1 MFSGIVQEA
10 GKVKDFLKRED
21 IYNISIDCSSKITSN
36 LKKGAS
42 VSVNG
47 VCLTV
52 KDENPEILR
61 FDLVEETIK
70 RTNFQKLKI
79 GDNVNLDRS
88 LKMGDEIG
96 GHLVSG
102 HIHGISKVVSIEIR
116 DQSWDV
122 EISIEPFMQEYI
134 LHKGY
139 VAINGCSLTVGEV
152 SKESFLIHLI
162 PETLSVTNLFQ
173 LEQDSTVNIELD
185 QNTIII
191 ADTVKKYLDGR
202 SSRVRSS

>member
-70 RTNFQKLKI
+70 RTNFQKIKI
-79 GDNVNLDRS
+79 GDNVNLERS
-88 LKMGDEIG
+88 MKMGDEIG

-191 ADTVKKYLDGR
+191 ADTIKKYLDGR
-202 SSRVRSS
+202 S

>member
-10 GKVKDFLKRED
+10 GKVIGFVKEKD
-21 IYNISIDCSSKITSN
+21 IYNLSIESSSEFISD

-42 VSVNG
+42 ISVDG

-70 RTNFQKLKI
+70 RTNFQNIKT
-79 GDNVNLDRS
+79 GDNVNLERS

-96 GHLVSG
+96 GHPVSG
-102 HIHGISKVVSIEIR
+102 HIHGISKVISIDKR

-122 EISIEPFMQEYI
+122 KFSVEPFMHDYM

-139 VAINGCSLTVGEV
+139 VAINGCSLNVGEV
-152 SKESFLIHLI
+152 SNESFMIHLI
-162 PETLSVTNLFQ
+162 PETLSITNLFQ
-173 LEQDSTVNIELD
+173 LQKNYIVNVELD
-185 QNTIII
+185 QNTVVI
-191 ADTVKKYLDGR
+191 ADTVKKYLDGK
-202 SSRVRSS
+202 S

>member
-10 GKVKDFLKRED
+10 GKVIGLAKEKD
-21 IYNISIDCSSKITSN
+21 IYNLSIECSSEFISD

-42 VSVNG
+42 ISVDG

-70 RTNFQKLKI
+70 RTNFQNIKT
-79 GDNVNLDRS
+79 GDNVNLERS

-96 GHLVSG
+96 GHPVSG
-102 HIHGISKVVSIEIR
+102 HIHGISKVISIDKR

-122 EISIEPFMQEYI
+122 KFSVEPFMHDYM

-152 SKESFLIHLI
+152 SNEFFMIHLI
-162 PETLSVTNLFQ
+162 PETLSITNLFQ
-173 LEQDSTVNIELD
+173 LEQDSVVNIELD

-191 ADTVKKYLDGR
+191 ADTVKKYLDGK
-202 SSRVRSS
+202 S

>member
-10 GKVKDFLKRED
+10 GKVKDFLKQED

-70 RTNFQKLKI
+70 RTNFQNIKI
-79 GDNVNLDRS
+79 GDNVNLERS
-88 LKMGDEIG
+88 VKMGDEIG

-102 HIHGISKVVSIEIR
+102 HIHGVSKVVSIEIR

-173 LEQDSTVNIELD
+173 LEQDSTVNVELD

-202 SSRVRSS
+202 S

>member
-10 GKVKDFLKRED
+10 GKVIGFVKEKD
-21 IYNISIDCSSKITSN
+21 IYNLSIECSSEFISD

-42 VSVNG
+42 ISVDG

-70 RTNFQKLKI
+70 RTNFQNIKT
-79 GDNVNLDRS
+79 GDNVNLERS

-96 GHLVSG
+96 GHPVSG
-102 HIHGISKVVSIEIR
+102 HIHGTSKVISIDKR

-122 EISIEPFMQEYI
+122 KFSVESFMHDYM

-152 SKESFLIHLI
+152 SNESFMIHLI
-162 PETLSVTNLFQ
+162 PETLSITNLFQ
-173 LEQDSTVNIELD
+173 LEQDSVVNIELD

-191 ADTVKKYLDGR
+191 ADTVKKYLDGK
-202 SSRVRSS
+202 S

>member
-10 GKVKDFLKRED
+10 GKVIRFEKGKD
-21 IYNISIDCSSKITSN
+21 IYNLSIECSSEFISD

-42 VSVNG
+42 ISVDG

-70 RTNFQKLKI
+70 RTNFQNIKT
-79 GDNVNLDRS
+79 GDNVNLERS

-96 GHLVSG
+96 GHPVSG
-102 HIHGISKVVSIEIR
+102 HIHGISKVISIDKR

-122 EISIEPFMQEYI
+122 KFSVKSFMHDYM

-152 SKESFLIHLI
+152 SNEYFMIHLI
-162 PETLSVTNLFQ
+162 PETLSITNLFQ
-173 LEQDSTVNIELD
+173 LQQDSVVNIELD

-191 ADTVKKYLDGR
+191 ADTVKKYLDGK
-202 SSRVRSS
+202 S

>member
-10 GKVKDFLKRED
+10 GKVIGFVKEKD
-21 IYNISIDCSSKITSN
+21 IYNLSIECSSEFISD

-42 VSVNG
+42 ISVDG

-70 RTNFQKLKI
+70 RTNFQNIKT
-79 GDNVNLDRS
+79 GDNVNLERS

-96 GHLVSG
+96 GHPVSG
-102 HIHGISKVVSIEIR
+102 HIHGTSKVISIDKR

-122 EISIEPFMQEYI
+122 KFSVESFMHDYM

-152 SKESFLIHLI
+152 SNESFMIHLI
-162 PETLSVTNLFQ
+162 PETLSITNLFQ
-173 LEQDSTVNIELD
+173 LEQDSVVNIELD
-185 QNTIII
+185 QNTVII
-191 ADTVKKYLDGR
+191 ADTVKKYLDGK
-202 SSRVRSS
+202 S

>member
-10 GKVKDFLKRED
+10 GKVIRFEKGKD
-21 IYNISIDCSSKITSN
+21 IYNLSIECSSEFISD

-42 VSVNG
+42 ISVDG

-70 RTNFQKLKI
+70 RTNFQNIKT
-79 GDNVNLDRS
+79 GDNVNLERS

-96 GHLVSG
+96 GHPVSG
-102 HIHGISKVVSIEIR
+102 HIHGISKVISIDKR

-122 EISIEPFMQEYI
+122 KFSVEPFMHDYM

-139 VAINGCSLTVGEV
+139 VAINGCSLTIGEV
-152 SKESFLIHLI
+152 SNESFTIHLI

-173 LEQDSTVNIELD
+173 LEQDSVVNIELD
-185 QNTIII
+185 QNTVII
-191 ADTVKKYLDGR
+191 ADTVKKYLDGK
-202 SSRVRSS
+202 S

>member
-10 GKVKDFLKRED
+10 GKVIGLAKEKD
-21 IYNISIDCSSKITSN
+21 IYNLSIECSSEFISD

-42 VSVNG
+42 ISVDG

-70 RTNFQKLKI
+70 RTNFQNIKT
-79 GDNVNLDRS
+79 GDNVNLERS

-96 GHLVSG
+96 GHPVSG
-102 HIHGISKVVSIEIR
+102 HIHGISKVISIDKR

-122 EISIEPFMQEYI
+122 KFSVEPFMHDYM

-152 SKESFLIHLI
+152 SNESFMIHLI
-162 PETLSVTNLFQ
+162 PETLLITNLFQ
-173 LEQDSTVNIELD
+173 LQQNSIVNVELD
-185 QNTIII
+185 QNTIVI
-191 ADTVKKYLDGR
+191 ADTVKKYLDGK
-202 SSRVRSS
+202 S

>member
-1 MFSGIVQEA
+1 MFSGIVQET
-10 GKVKDFLKRED
+10 GKVIGFVKEKD
-21 IYNISIDCSSKITSN
+21 IYNLSIECSSEFISD

-42 VSVNG
+42 ISVDG

-70 RTNFQKLKI
+70 RTNFQNIKT
-79 GDNVNLDRS
+79 GDNVNLERS

-96 GHLVSG
+96 GHPVSG
-102 HIHGISKVVSIEIR
+102 HIHGISKVISIDIR

-122 EISIEPFMQEYI
+122 KFSVESFMHDYM

-152 SKESFLIHLI
+152 SNESFMIHLI
-162 PETLSVTNLFQ
+162 PETLSITNLFQ
-173 LEQDSTVNIELD
+173 LEQDSIVNIELD

-191 ADTVKKYLDGR
+191 ADTVKKYLDGK
-202 SSRVRSS
+202 S

>member
-10 GKVKDFLKRED
+10 GKVIGFVKEKDIFNL
-21 IYNISIDCSSKITSN
+21 SIECSSEFISD

-42 VSVNG
+42 ISVDG

-70 RTNFQKLKI
+70 RTNFQNIKT
-79 GDNVNLDRS
+79 GDNVNLERS

-96 GHLVSG
+96 GHPVSG
-102 HIHGISKVVSIEIR
+102 HIHGTSKVISIDKR

-122 EISIEPFMQEYI
+122 KFSVESFMHDYM

-152 SKESFLIHLI
+152 SNESFMIHLI
-162 PETLSVTNLFQ
+162 PETLSITNLFQ
-173 LEQDSTVNIELD
+173 LEQDSVVNIELD

-191 ADTVKKYLDGR
+191 ADTVKKYLDGK
-202 SSRVRSS
+202 S

>member
-10 GKVKDFLKRED
+10 GKVIGFVKEKD
-21 IYNISIDCSSKITSN
+21 IYNLSIECSSEFISD

-42 VSVNG
+42 ISVDG

-70 RTNFQKLKI
+70 RTNFQNIKT
-79 GDNVNLDRS
+79 GDNVNLERS

-96 GHLVSG
+96 GHPVSG
-102 HIHGISKVVSIEIR
+102 HIHGISKVISIDKR

-122 EISIEPFMQEYI
+122 KFSVESFMHDYM

-139 VAINGCSLTVGEV
+139 VAINGCSLTVGDV
-152 SKESFLIHLI
+152 SNESFMIHLI
-162 PETLSVTNLFQ
+162 PETLSITNLFQ
-173 LEQDSTVNIELD
+173 LEQDSIVNIELD

-191 ADTVKKYLDGR
+191 ADTVKKYLDGK
-202 SSRVRSS
+202 S

>member
-1 MFSGIVQEA
+1 MFSGIIQEA

-70 RTNFQKLKI
+70 RTNFQNIKI
-79 GDNVNLDRS
+79 GDNVNLERS

-202 SSRVRSS
+202 S

>member
-1 MFSGIVQEA
+1 MFSGIVQET
-10 GKVKDFLKRED
+10 GKVIGFVKEKD
-21 IYNISIDCSSKITSN
+21 IYNLSIECSSEFISD

-42 VSVNG
+42 ISVDG

-70 RTNFQKLKI
+70 RTNFQNIKT
-79 GDNVNLDRS
+79 GDNVNLERS

-96 GHLVSG
+96 GHPVSG
-102 HIHGISKVVSIEIR
+102 HIHGISKVISIDKR

-122 EISIEPFMQEYI
+122 KFSVEPFMHDYM

-152 SKESFLIHLI
+152 SNESFMIHLI
-162 PETLSVTNLFQ
+162 PETLSITNLFQ
-173 LEQDSTVNIELD
+173 LEQDSIVNIELD
-185 QNTIII
+185 QNTIVI
-191 ADTVKKYLDGR
+191 ADTVKKYLDGK
-202 SSRVRSS
+202 S

>member
-1 MFSGIVQEA
+1 MFSGIVQET
-10 GKVKDFLKRED
+10 GKVIGFVKEKD
-21 IYNISIDCSSKITSN
+21 IYNLSIECSSEFISD

-42 VSVNG
+42 ISVDG

-70 RTNFQKLKI
+70 RTNFQNIKT
-79 GDNVNLDRS
+79 GDNVNLERS

-96 GHLVSG
+96 GHPVSG
-102 HIHGISKVVSIEIR
+102 HIHGTSKVISIDKK

-122 EISIEPFMQEYI
+122 KFSVESFMHDYM

-152 SKESFLIHLI
+152 SNESFMIHLI
-162 PETLSVTNLFQ
+162 PETLSITNLFQ
-173 LEQDSTVNIELD
+173 LEQDSIVNIELD

-191 ADTVKKYLDGR
+191 ADTVKKYLDGK
-202 SSRVRSS
+202 S

>member
-1 MFSGIVQEA
+1 MFSGIVQET
-10 GKVKDFLKRED
+10 GKVIGFVKEKD
-21 IYNISIDCSSKITSN
+21 IYNLSIECSSEFISD

-42 VSVNG
+42 ISVDG

-70 RTNFQKLKI
+70 RTNFQNIKT
-79 GDNVNLDRS
+79 GDNVNIERS

-96 GHLVSG
+96 GHPVSG
-102 HIHGISKVVSIEIR
+102 HIHGISKVISIDKR

-122 EISIEPFMQEYI
+122 KFSVEPFMHDYM

-152 SKESFLIHLI
+152 SNESFMIHLI
-162 PETLSVTNLFQ
+162 PETLSITNLFQ
-173 LEQDSTVNIELD
+173 LEQDSIVNIELD

-191 ADTVKKYLDGR
+191 ADTVKKYLDGK
-202 SSRVRSS
+202 S

>member
-10 GKVKDFLKRED
+10 GKVIRFEKGKD
-21 IYNISIDCSSKITSN
+21 IYNLSIECSSEFISD

-42 VSVNG
+42 ISVDG

-70 RTNFQKLKI
+70 RTNFQNIKT
-79 GDNVNLDRS
+79 GDNVNLERS
-88 LKMGDEIG
+88 LKVGDEIG
-96 GHLVSG
+96 GHPVSG
-102 HIHGISKVVSIEIR
+102 HIHGISKVISIDKR

-122 EISIEPFMQEYI
+122 KFSVESFMHDYM

-139 VAINGCSLTVGEV
+139 VAVNGCSLTVGEV
-152 SKESFLIHLI
+152 SNESFIIHLI
-162 PETLSVTNLFQ
+162 PETLSITTLFQ
-173 LEQDSTVNIELD
+173 LEQDSVVNIELD

-191 ADTVKKYLDGR
+191 ADTVKKYLDGK
-202 SSRVRSS
+202 S

>member
-1 MFSGIVQEA
+1 MFSGIVQET
-10 GKVKDFLKRED
+10 GKVIGFVKEKDIFNL
-21 IYNISIDCSSKITSN
+21 SIECSSEFISD

-42 VSVNG
+42 ISVDG

-70 RTNFQKLKI
+70 RTNFQNIKT
-79 GDNVNLDRS
+79 GDNVNLERS

-96 GHLVSG
+96 GHPVSG
-102 HIHGISKVVSIEIR
+102 HIHGTSKVISIDKR

-122 EISIEPFMQEYI
+122 KFSVESFMHDYM

-152 SKESFLIHLI
+152 SSKSFMIHLI
-162 PETLSVTNLFQ
+162 PETLSITNLFQ
-173 LEQDSTVNIELD
+173 LEQDSIVNIELD
-185 QNTIII
+185 QNTIVI
-191 ADTVKKYLDGR
+191 ADTVKKYLDGK
-202 SSRVRSS
+202 S

>member
-10 GKVKDFLKRED
+10 GKVIGFVKEKD
-21 IYNISIDCSSKITSN
+21 IYNLSIECSSEFISD

-42 VSVNG
+42 ISVDG

-70 RTNFQKLKI
+70 RTNFQNIKT
-79 GDNVNLDRS
+79 GDNVNLERS

-96 GHLVSG
+96 GHPVSG
-102 HIHGISKVVSIEIR
+102 HIHGTSKVISIDKR

-122 EISIEPFMQEYI
+122 KFSVESFMHNYM

-152 SKESFLIHLI
+152 SNESFMIHLI
-162 PETLSVTNLFQ
+162 PETLSITNLFQ
-173 LEQDSTVNIELD
+173 LEQDSIVNIELD

-191 ADTVKKYLDGR
+191 ADTVKKYLDGK
-202 SSRVRSS
+202 S

>member
-10 GKVKDFLKRED
+10 GKVIGLAKEKD
-21 IYNISIDCSSKITSN
+21 IYNLSIECSSEFISD

-42 VSVNG
+42 ISVDG

-70 RTNFQKLKI
+70 RTNFQSIKT
-79 GDNVNLDRS
+79 GDNVNLERS

-96 GHLVSG
+96 GHPVSG
-102 HIHGISKVVSIEIR
+102 HIHGISKVISIDKR

-122 EISIEPFMQEYI
+122 KFSVEPFMHDYM

-152 SKESFLIHLI
+152 SNESFMIHLI
-162 PETLSVTNLFQ
+162 PETLSITNLFQ
-173 LEQDSTVNIELD
+173 LEQDSVVNIELD

-191 ADTVKKYLDGR
+191 ADTVKKYLDGK
-202 SSRVRSS
+202 S

>member
-10 GKVKDFLKRED
+10 GKVIGFVKEKDIFNL
-21 IYNISIDCSSKITSN
+21 SIECSSKFISD

-42 VSVNG
+42 ISVDG

-70 RTNFQKLKI
+70 RTNFQNI
-79 GDNVNLDRS
+79 EAGDNVNLERS
-88 LKMGDEIG
+88 LKLGDEIG

-102 HIHGISKVVSIEIR
+102 HIHGTSKVISTNMR
-116 DQSWDV
+116 DESWDV
-122 EISIEPFMQEYI
+122 EFSVEPFMYDYI

-152 SKESFLIHLI
+152 SKESFMIHLI
-162 PETLSVTNLFQ
+162 PETLSITNLFQ
-173 LEQDSTVNIELD
+173 LQKNCIVNVELD
-185 QNTIII
+185 QNTVVI
-191 ADTVKKYLDGR
+191 ADTVKKYLDGK
-202 SSRVRSS
+202 S

>member
-70 RTNFQKLKI
+70 RTNFQNIKI
-79 GDNVNLDRS
+79 GDNVNLERS

-122 EISIEPFMQEYI
+122 EISIETFMQEYI

-191 ADTVKKYLDGR
+191 ADTIKKYLDGR
-202 SSRVRSS
+202 S

>member
-1 MFSGIVQEA
+1 MFSGIVQET
-10 GKVKDFLKRED
+10 GKVIGFVKEKD
-21 IYNISIDCSSKITSN
+21 IYNLSIECSSEFISD

-42 VSVNG
+42 ISVDG

-70 RTNFQKLKI
+70 RTNFQNIKT
-79 GDNVNLDRS
+79 GDNVNLERS

-96 GHLVSG
+96 GHPVSG
-102 HIHGISKVVSIEIR
+102 HIHGISKVISIDKR

-122 EISIEPFMQEYI
+122 KFSVEPFMHDYM

-152 SKESFLIHLI
+152 SNESFMIHLI
-162 PETLSVTNLFQ
+162 PETLSLTNLFQ
-173 LEQDSTVNIELD
+173 LEQDSVVNIELD

-191 ADTVKKYLDGR
+191 ADTVKKYLDGK
-202 SSRVRSS
+202 S

>member
-10 GKVKDFLKRED
+10 GKVIGLVKEKD
-21 IYNISIDCSSKITSN
+21 IYNLSIECSSEFISD

-42 VSVNG
+42 ISVDG

-70 RTNFQKLKI
+70 RTNFQNIKT
-79 GDNVNLDRS
+79 GDNVNLERS

-96 GHLVSG
+96 GHPVSG
-102 HIHGISKVVSIEIR
+102 HIHGISKVISIDKR

-122 EISIEPFMQEYI
+122 KFSVEPFMHDYM

-152 SKESFLIHLI
+152 SNESFMIHLI
-162 PETLSVTNLFQ
+162 PETLSITNLFQ
-173 LEQDSTVNIELD
+173 LQQNSIVNVELD
-185 QNTIII
+185 QNTIVI
-191 ADTVKKYLDGR
+191 ADTVKKYLDGK
-202 SSRVRSS
+202 S

>member
-70 RTNFQKLKI
+70 RTNFQNIKI
-79 GDNVNLDRS
+79 GDNVNLERS

-102 HIHGISKVVSIEIR
+102 HIHGVSKVVSIEIR

-191 ADTVKKYLDGR
+191 ADTIKKYLDGR
-202 SSRVRSS
+202 S